1 VRIIHVFA
9 GDERGGANKGARA
22 LMQLQQRFGLDV
34 SEVNLRADRENG
46 IESIYQ
52 RMMIAFVKRVVMKI
66 IGATVYMNLFLDL
79 HKRIDLDKYDIIH
92 LHWASGYA
100 GPKFFSRYRQK
111 LVVTM
116 RDEWLLTGGCHY
128 THGCDGYVNDC
139 LNFPAVSG
147 LFAKKLIQRNF
158 LAKKRS
164 FSTGNIPVT
173 SIGKDLKKIAMKS
186 SVFYSTDITHINNVT
201 EFSAKEVVPE
211 SFVYRA
217 GGLMIADNLSSQF
230 KGLDYLIEAARGRK
244 ITLVG
249 SISDSDL
256 QRLPENMDYV
266 GRVDDKEL
274 LSQYLQRARYL
285 VVPSTAEAFGKIILE
300 SFANGTPVVGFP
312 IGEVQYLVDHN
323 QNGALATDIASD
335 ALSDAIAIIEQL
347 DDHLYEGFAKNAVK
361 KFNLIQ
367 DEREVFLSYQKIY
380 QRVKGS

>member
-1 VRIIHVFA
+1 MRIVHVFA

-22 LMQLQQRFGLDV
+22 LMQLQKRFGLDV
-34 SEVNLRADRENG
+34 SEVNLRADREDS

-52 RMMIAFVKRVVMKI
+52 RMIVAFVKRVVMKI

-79 HKRIDLDKYDIIH
+79 HKRVDLDNYDIIH

-100 GPKFFSRYRQK
+100 GPKFLSRYKQK

-128 THGCDGYVNDC
+128 THGCNGYVNGCLDC
-139 LNFPAVSG
+139 PAVSG
-147 LFAKKLIQRNF
+147 YFAKKLIKRDF
-158 LAKKRS
+158 LTKKRC
-164 FSTGNIPVT
+164 FSDGIIPVT
-173 SIGKDLKKIAMKS
+173 SIGKDLKTTAMKS
-186 SVFYSTDITHINNVT
+186 SVFCSTDITHINNVS
-201 EFSAKEVVPE
+201 EFSVNQAVAE
-211 SFVYRA
+211 SFLCRT

-230 KGLDYLIEAARGRK
+230 KGLSYLIEAARGRK

-249 SISDSDL
+249 SISDDDL

-266 GRVDDKEL
+266 GRVDNKEI
-274 LSQYLQRARYL
+274 LSQYFQRTRYL

-323 QNGALATDIASD
+323 QNGALATDVTAD
-335 ALSDAIAIIEQL
+335 ALSAAIAIIEQL
-347 DDHLYEGFAKNAVK
+347 DDRSYQEFSVNAVD
-361 KFNLIQ
+361 KFNYIQ
-367 DEREVFLSYQKIY
+367 DEREVFLRYQQIY

>member
-1 VRIIHVFA
+1 MRIVHVFA

-22 LMQLQQRFGLDV
+22 LMQLQKRFGLDV
-34 SEVNLRADRENG
+34 SEVNLRADRENS

-52 RMMIAFVKRVVMKI
+52 RMIVAFVKRVVMKI

-79 HKRIDLDKYDIIH
+79 HKRVDLDNYDIIH

-100 GPKFFSRYRQK
+100 GPKFLRRYKQK

-128 THGCDGYVNDC
+128 THGCNGYVNGC
-139 LNFPAVSG
+139 LNCPAVSG
-147 LFAKKLIQRNF
+147 YFAKKLIKRDF
-158 LAKKRS
+158 LTKKRC
-164 FSTGNIPVT
+164 FSDGFIPVT
-173 SIGKDLKKIAMKS
+173 SIGKDLKKTAMKS
-186 SVFYSTDITHINNVT
+186 SVFCSTDIIHINNVS
-201 EFSAKEVVPE
+201 EFSVNQVVAE
-211 SFVYRA
+211 SFLCRA

-230 KGLDYLIEAARGRK
+230 KGLNYLIEAARGRK

-249 SISDSDL
+249 SISDDDL

-274 LSQYLQRARYL
+274 LSQYFQRTRYL

-323 QNGALATDIASD
+323 QNGALATDVTAD
-335 ALSDAIAIIEQL
+335 ALSAAIAIIEQL
-347 DDHLYEGFAKNAVK
+347 DDRSYQEFSVNAVD
-361 KFNLIQ
+361 KFNYIQ
-367 DEREVFLSYQKIY
+367 NEREVFLRYQKIY